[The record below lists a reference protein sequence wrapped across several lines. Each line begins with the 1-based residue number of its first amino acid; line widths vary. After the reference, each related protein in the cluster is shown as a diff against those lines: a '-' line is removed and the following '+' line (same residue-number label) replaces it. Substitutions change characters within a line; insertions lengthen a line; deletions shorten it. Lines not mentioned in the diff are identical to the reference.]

1 MNSEYSE
8 YSSTLHPA
16 RDHANFLAWMS
27 AALPRVFVGALAR
40 SPSGPPWAPEPA
52 QHPLTASLP
61 QPALVA
67 AWTLASRDIAAR
79 LALACVR
86 EQLVDGCFDAG
97 AVTLRPARGPA
108 LTVPVANPGPFGLH
122 RPDLDRHRDP
132 ALEHPL
138 ALLDRLAPDLSLGP
152 ATLARLADELADS
165 AFNLAVARA
174 VAELRVRTRLGG
186 RPWPAPLDPENLVI
200 TGHPWH
206 PMTRTRLGLHL
217 HDNLRHAPEA
227 MALGTLCAVDIAA
240 TDAVVTGNFAEL
252 SARVF
257 PVAPPGWVRI
267 PVHAL
272 QRRRLPR
279 LFAPAWGTRIR
290 PAACVPRAG
299 RALLSLRTVALGDLN
314 LKLATDMHT
323 TSARRQVSPM
333 SVRNGPL
340 VGDLLAR
347 ILAADP
353 HTRRGLRVQQEP
365 GAAGLDPA
373 AFGAH
378 AGQLGVLLRESAA
391 PLARSLAAA
400 AAPGL
405 PDSPPSVWVCAALG
419 ERWPGEPTSRPF
431 GPDPTARPGPDPA
444 ARHSGSDRPLRPEQA
459 LARDPGL
466 LHRRTGDLLLRTIT
480 GAYPNADAALRHYVD
495 LLVPPALRL
504 CCAHGVA
511 LELHLQNTLVVHQR
525 GRLCGFIVRDLG
537 GVRLH
542 RARLRA
548 AGHAITLAPGSFLA
562 TDDLAE
568 LQTKLAHTLLHAH
581 LTAVF
586 AAAQALGADPA
597 AAWQYTRAV
606 IRDAL
611 AAWSADPRLA
621 PACAA
626 DQTALLAP
634 ETRAKALLRMRLDE
648 RTSDYA
654 YTTVATPF

>member
-1 MNSEYSE
+1 MNRDSE
-8 YSSTLHPA
+8 SSTLHPT
-16 RDHANFLAWMS
+16 RDRANFLAWMS
-27 AALPRVFVGALAR
+27 AALPRVFAGSLAR

-52 QHPLTASLP
+52 RHPLAASLP
-61 QPALVA
+61 QPALLA
-67 AWTLASRDIAAR
+67 AWTLAGRDIAAR

-86 EQLVDGCFDAG
+86 EQLVDGCFTAG
-97 AVTLRPARGPA
+97 SVTLRPAHGPA
-108 LTVPVANPGPFGLH
+108 ITVPIAEPGPFALH
-122 RPDLDRHRDP
+122 RPDLDQSRDP

-138 ALLDRLAPDLSLGP
+138 ALLTCIASDLSLGP
-152 ATLARLADELADS
+152 ATLARVADELADS

-174 VAELRVRTRLGG
+174 LAELRVRTRLGG

-200 TGHPWH
+200 SGHPWH
-206 PMTRTRLGLHL
+206 PMTKTRLGLHL

-257 PVAPPGWVRI
+257 PVAPPGWVRV

-279 LFAPAWGTRIR
+279 LFAPAWGTRVR

-299 RALLSLRTVALGDLN
+299 RALLSLRTVALADLH

-340 VGDLLAR
+340 VGDLLAK

-378 AGQLGVLLRESAA
+378 AGQLAVLLRESAA
-391 PLARSLAAA
+391 PLARSLAT

-419 ERWPGEPTSRPF
+419 ERWPGDPHGLASHSISPDPSPRHSGPDSRP
-431 GPDPTARPGPDPA
+431 
-444 ARHSGSDRPLRPEQA
+444 SGSDRPLRPEQA

-480 GAYPNADAALRHYVD
+480 SAYPDADAALRHYVD

-548 AGHAITLAPGSFLA
+548 ANHAITLAPGSFLA

-581 LTAVF
+581 LATVF
-586 AAAQALGADPA
+586 AAAQNLGADPA

-606 IRDAL
+606 IHDAL
-611 AAWSADPRLA
+611 TAWAADPRLA

-626 DQTALLAP
+626 DRIALLAP